1 MSTIIS
7 KMIIMLLMEKIKV
20 ATGITWLSIPEVDL
34 HILCGC
40 PMDSVKHLMRHGLIR
55 KVFHEGISYESG
67 PNAILL
73 SDTQMQNGDFAN
85 VSEFPVLHMM
95 YRQGMVIPEHPGN
108 NGKKPMLIGIKDQIT
123 AQSNY
128 IFRGTYGLT
137 TLDELMEAGISHGE
151 AVEMLSMKNRF
162 NFNNIKRTEDLLDIV
177 VVEDKPKEIIDGVI
191 LERTG
196 FNRYTVKYK
205 NQVEEI
211 DLNLKKLDRYEPPYN
226 LDFHKIKREYFSV
239 IHIGDGNGWDKNRP
253 CMGSILTF
261 QGKFYLIDAGP
272 SIQFSLTSLG
282 ISVNDIEGIFQ
293 THAHD
298 DHFCGLT
305 SFVHTDHRIKYF
317 ATPLVRNSVVK
328 KLTALMGVDESM
340 FEKSFEIHDLESGVW
355 NYIEGLEV
363 KPVFSPHPVE
373 TSILYF
379 RTFWNKG
386 YKSYGHLA
394 DIASD
399 RILKEFL
406 SEDKNGNSI
415 SEQFYNEVWKNYLMP
430 ADLKKIDIGGGM
442 IHGHAEDFRDDQSRK
457 IILSHT
463 EHDLRDSEKE
473 IGSSAS
479 FGMQDVLIPS
489 EANYNTIYTR
499 HYLKA
504 LLPEINSSDRNIFQ
518 NGKITSYNV
527 GTILLKKGERVEKL
541 YLIINGLVEMINTV
555 ETRNSILSSG
565 SLIGPINAI
574 DDINASQTYRTA
586 SYVEILEIPREIF
599 LFIIK
604 HNNIEDHVRELSI
617 KRSFLRKSRILGFTC
632 SCHMINRIAEQ
643 MQIVD
648 IKKGSRLSDHKKK
661 GIIILKSGRI
671 ALYKKK
677 QFVEDL
683 KVGRVCSFE
692 SLFNDVKAVFTEKVE
707 ENSEIY
713 IIPYEFLQEIP
724 VIHWKFLR
732 VYNHRIRISEEDN

>member
-1 MSTIIS
+1 
-7 KMIIMLLMEKIKV
+7 MEKIKV
-20 ATGITWLSIPEVDL
+20 ATGITWLSIPEVNL

-55 KVFHEGISYESG
+55 KVFQDGVAFESG

-95 YRQGMVIPEHPGN
+95 YRQGMVIPGHPGN
-108 NGKKPMLIGIKDQIT
+108 NGKKPILIGVRDQIM
-123 AQSNY
+123 AQSQY
-128 IFRGTYGLT
+128 IYRGTYGLT
-137 TLDELMEAGISHGE
+137 TLDELIDAGISPEE
-151 AVEMLSMKNRF
+151 AAEMLSMKNRF
-162 NFNNIKRTEDLLDIV
+162 NFNNIKRTEDLLDIIEV
-177 VVEDKPKEIIDGVI
+177 DDQPREIVNGVI
-191 LERTG
+191 LERIS
-196 FNRYTVKYK
+196 FNRYTIKYK
-205 NQVEEI
+205 EQIEEI

-226 LDFHKIKREYFSV
+226 LDFHRINREYFSV

-253 CMGSILTF
+253 CMGSLLTF

-272 SIQFSLTSLG
+272 SIQYSLTSLG

-305 SFVHTDHRIKYF
+305 SFVQTDHRIKYY

-328 KLTALMGVDESM
+328 KLTALMGVKESM
-340 FEKSFEIHDLESGVW
+340 FEKSFEIHDMESGVW

-386 YKSYGHLA
+386 YKTYGHLA

-406 SEDKNGNSI
+406 TIDKNGNGI
-415 SEQFYNEVWKNYLMP
+415 SEQFYNNVWKNYLMP
-430 ADLKKIDIGGGM
+430 VDLKKIDIGGGM

-463 EHDLRDSEKE
+463 EKDLEDSEKE

-489 EANYNTIYTR
+489 EARYNTIYTR
-499 HYLKA
+499 HYLKS
-504 LLPEINSSDRNIFQ
+504 LLPGISSSDRNILQ
-518 NGKITSYNV
+518 NGKISNFNV
-527 GTILLKKGERVEKL
+527 GTILIKKGESVETL
-541 YLIINGLVEMINTV
+541 FLIINGLVEMINTV

-574 DDINASQTYRTA
+574 DRIDATQTYRTA
-586 SYVEILEIPREIF
+586 SYVEILEIPKEIF
-599 LFIIK
+599 LFILK
-604 HNNIEDHVRELSI
+604 RNNIVDEVKDYTI

-632 SCHMINRIAEQ
+632 SCHMINKIAEK
-643 MQIVD
+643 MEVVSL
-648 IKKGSRLSDHKKK
+648 KKGSHLDDYKKR

-671 ALYKKK
+671 SLYKKK

-692 SLFNDVKAVFTEKVE
+692 SLFDNVKTVFTEKIDDDSVV
-707 ENSEIY
+707 Y
-713 IIPYEFLQEIP
+713 IIPYDLLQEIP

-732 VYNHRIRISEEDN
+732 VYNHRLRISEEDT

>member
-1 MSTIIS
+1 M
-7 KMIIMLLMEKIKV
+7 MENIKV
-20 ATGITWLSIPEVDL
+20 ATGITWLSIPEVNL

-55 KVFHEGISYESG
+55 KVIHEGVTFETG

-95 YRQGMVIPEHPGN
+95 YRQGMVIPGHRGN
-108 NGKKPMLIGIKDQIT
+108 SGKKPMLIGLQDQIT
-123 AQSNY
+123 AQSQY
-128 IFRGTYGLT
+128 IFRGTYGLS
-137 TLDELMEAGISHGE
+137 TLEEIMEAGISRGE
-151 AVEMLSMKNRF
+151 AEEMLSMKNRF
-162 NFNNIKRTEDLLDIV
+162 NFNNIRKTEDLLDLIV
-177 VVEDKPKEIIDGVI
+177 IDDTPKEIVPGVI

-196 FNRYTVKYK
+196 FNRYTISHGGKS
-205 NQVEEI
+205 EDI

-226 LDFHKIKREYFSV
+226 LDFHRIHREYFSV
-239 IHIGDGNGWDKNRP
+239 IHIGDGNGWDMNRP
-253 CMGSILTF
+253 CMGSLLTF

-298 DHFCGLT
+298 DHFSGLT
-305 SFVHTDHRIKYF
+305 SFVQTDHRIKYF
-317 ATPLVRNSVVK
+317 ATPLVRISVVK
-328 KLTALMGVDESM
+328 KLTALMGVDEDM
-340 FEKSFEIHDLESGVW
+340 FQKTFEIHDLESGVW
-355 NYIEGLEV
+355 NYLDGLEV

-379 RTFWNKG
+379 RTFWNDG

-399 RILKEFL
+399 RILKDFL
-406 SEDKNGNSI
+406 IEDQNGNGI
-415 SEQFYNEVWKNYLMP
+415 SEQFYNNVWNNYLYP

-442 IHGHAEDFRDDQSRK
+442 IHGHAADFRNDQSRK

-463 EHDLRDSEKE
+463 EKELNDSEKE

-489 EANYNTIYTR
+489 EADYNTIYTR
-499 HYLKA
+499 HYLKS
-504 LLPEINSSDRNIFQ
+504 LLPEISKSDRSILQ

-527 GTILLKKGERVEKL
+527 GTILIKKGERVNTL

-574 DDINASQTYRTA
+574 DNSNAFQTYRTA

-604 HNNIEDHVRELSI
+604 RNKIEDKVKRLSI
-617 KRSFLRKSRILGFTC
+617 NRSFLRKSRILGFTC
-632 SCHMINRIAEQ
+632 SCHMINKIAEH
-643 MQIVD
+643 MEIIL
-648 IKKGSRLSDHKKK
+648 IKKGSRLSDYKKK
-661 GIIILKSGRI
+661 GIILLRSGRI
-671 ALYKKK
+671 SLYKQK
-677 QFVEDL
+677 QFVEDV
-683 KVGRVCSFE
+683 KEGRVCSFE
-692 SLFNDVKAVFTEKVE
+692 SLFSNVKSVFSERVE
-707 ENSEIY
+707 EDSEIY
-713 IIPYEFLQEIP
+713 LIPFELLQDIP

-732 VYNHRIRISEEDN
+732 VYNHRLRISEEKAD